1 MLAPPY
7 TLCVLLFN
15 PTSVDRFLAIT
26 KKTRIWSSLTD
37 RQLWPIHP
45 YICNNKWFYFF
56 SLNSFSEKVLK
67 ICYSS
72 FMVTGVILN
81 LAIIVIFLSKEVSTI
96 QTLIKKSKI
105 ISCLSQVMLT
115 TQNIL
120 ILNLCAANLLMIF
133 FNIPLTISDVT
144 EIYWTLESVF
154 IIIQ

>member
-1 MLAPPY
+1 MY
-7 TLCVLLFN
+7 ILFTFAAFKMQLMN
-15 PTSVDRFLAIT
+15 QNLR
-26 KKTRIWSSLTD
+26 RISGKPSLESRPKLSHSD
-37 RQLWPIHP
+37 
-45 YICNNKWFYFF
+45 NMFFF

-96 QTLIKKSKI
+96 IQTLIKKWKI

-133 FNIPLTISDVT
+133 FNIPLTISDIT
-144 EIYWTLESVF
+144 EIYWTLESVL
-154 IIIQ
+154 III